1 MRVWNTITPVLSLFL
16 HFIHPSLSL
25 ALSPPLMASGEVCDG
40 SSCWNIYWSVFLSFI
55 YFPLFPLALPSRLHR
70 PRNTSSTLRCQR
82 RQRGWKSTTWNH
94 YLAFVA
100 PSSFTCVNK
109 KKRREC
115 GMKANVRT
123 TTASAT
129 ARADAA
135 QIEPWDRWIVWHIL
149 MPTSAAG
156 GCWQETPRCC
166 SFICQCKGSCTQ
178 LQAIEVVVV
187 MATMPWAI
195 IITMVTVLVLD

>member
-1 MRVWNTITPVLSLFL
+1 MRIWNTITPVLSLSFL

-55 YFPLFPLALPSRLHR
+55 YFPLFPLALPSPLHR
-70 PRNTSSTLRCQR
+70 PRNTSSTMRCQR
-82 RQRGWKSTTWNH
+82 RRRGWKSTTWNH

-109 KKRREC
+109 TR
-115 GMKANVRT
+115 G
-123 TTASAT
+123 ASVGSRQQQQHQVQQEQMRHRLSCET
-129 ARADAA
+129 GGLFGIFWSRHPLQGVVDRKHQGAA
-135 QIEPWDRWIVWHIL
+135 LFCP
-149 MPTSAAG
+149 
-156 GCWQETPRCC
+156 
-166 SFICQCKGSCTQ
+166 CKGSCTQ

-195 IITMVTVLVLD
+195 IITIVLVLA